1 MRVLFTP
8 NRIGERNNMTIDK
21 LLNIAVQKGI
31 KIFDTPMQELRAVA
45 LSGGWIAIDRRKC
58 ASDTEYKCVL
68 AHEIGHC
75 ETDSFYTVHTS
86 VPVKELNERQAN
98 RFAADLLVPFSKLL
112 HAIHERGMSIVRTLA
127 IAFDVTIEF
136 MQMVL
141 DLYEQEL
148 ASPSY
153 RRITWVNALYTTVY
167 CAPSII
173 QSASTAGS
181 S

>member
-1 MRVLFTP
+1 
-8 NRIGERNNMTIDK
+8 MTIEQLYEIADSR
-21 LLNIAVQKGI
+21 NIII
-31 KIFDTPMQELRAVA
+31 KDFPMQKLRAVA

-75 ETDSFYTVHTS
+75 ATDSFYTVHTS

-98 RFAADLLVPFSKLL
+98 RFAAELLVPFSKLL

-153 RRITWVNALYTTVY
+153 RRIAWVNALYTTVY
-167 CAPSII
+167 CVPSII
-173 QSASTAGS
+173 QSASTTGTS
-181 S
+181 